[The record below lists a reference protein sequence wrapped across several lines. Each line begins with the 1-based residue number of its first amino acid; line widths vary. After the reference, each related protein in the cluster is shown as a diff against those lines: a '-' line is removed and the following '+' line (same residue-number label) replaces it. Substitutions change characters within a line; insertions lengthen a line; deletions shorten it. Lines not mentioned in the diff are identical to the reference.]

1 MKITRNKIW
10 LFSLCVM
17 FFTCHNSTIIA
28 AKNYHSE
35 ILLDQLEI
43 VTSVKDA
50 ESLRSKIWNTWIN
63 DISMDHQNKLQLALS
78 KLESG
83 SLKSAED
90 AFSELLKL
98 DPSYMEGWNKRATIR
113 YLLGDLEGSL
123 ADINKVL
130 SLQSRHFGAI
140 SGLALIYMSQKKYKK
155 ALRSYSR
162 LKEIDPMNLD
172 SKKFIPIL
180 EGLVYGIS
188 T

>member
-1 MKITRNKIW
+1 
-10 LFSLCVM
+10 
-17 FFTCHNSTIIA
+17 
-28 AKNYHSE
+28 
-35 ILLDQLEI
+35 
-43 VTSVKDA
+43 
-50 ESLRSKIWNTWIN
+50 
-63 DISMDHQNKLQLALS
+63 
-78 KLESG
+78 
-83 SLKSAED
+83 
-90 AFSELLKL
+90 
-98 DPSYMEGWNKRATIR
+98 MEGWNKRATIR